1 MANEKRSPVMEGVF
15 YAVDKFKKYLKKV
28 KLLKWGGVKNVLY

>member
-15 YAVDKFKKYLKKV
+15 YAVDKFKKYLKR
-28 KLLKWGGVKNVLY
+28 LNY